1 MLCYLVQHYVLAKLF
16 QSENRTS
23 TSLQLGKIG
32 GFTVFALNILIFGN
46 HLQIDAIVLIAVV

>member
-32 GFTVFALNILIFGN
+32 GFTVFALDILTFGN